1 MFKLLYSRIN
11 IALANRLICLI
22 KLVIECLIMKS
33 DRNLNLVADIGG
45 TNARFA
51 LVDHSNPELID
62 ARNLVCA
69 DYDSIVDAIRAY
81 LQDVSAALPARAAI
95 SIASAVTGD
104 QLVMTNHVWQFSASA
119 TRRALGL
126 DSIKLL
132 NDYTALALALPFIDG
147 NQCLKVGGGELY
159 AGHARAAIGPGT
171 GLGVSGLISVG
182 DSWYPLESEGG
193 HVTYGPATER
203 ESEIFSLIRPRFK
216 HISAESIVSG
226 PGLSL
231 LYEVITQLETG
242 VSKYLMPHEVT
253 DLAVK
258 NSCVMAR
265 EALSIF
271 CGALGTV
278 AGNLALTLGA
288 RGGVY
293 LGGGILR
300 KMTGFFIDSS
310 FRERFE
316 QHGRMTTYL
325 SQIPTYLIDMEFPA
339 LIGAMVSLN
348 EEYESI
354 GVVSRRDI

>member
-1 MFKLLYSRIN
+1 
-11 IALANRLICLI
+11 
-22 KLVIECLIMKS
+22 MKA

-69 DYDSIVDAIRAY
+69 EYDSIVDAISAY
-81 LQDVSAALPARAAI
+81 LEDVSAEQPVRAAI
-95 SIASAVTGD
+95 SIASPITGD
-104 QLVMTNHVWQFSASA
+104 RLAMTNHIWQFSASE
-119 TRRALGL
+119 TRSALGL

-132 NDYTALALALPFIDG
+132 NDYTALALALPFIDDE
-147 NQCLKVGGGELY
+147 QCLKIGGGELY
-159 AGHARAAIGPGT
+159 AGHAKAAIGPGT
-171 GLGVSGLISVG
+171 GLGVSGLISIG

-193 HVTYGPATER
+193 HATYGPVTDR
-203 ESEIFSLIRPRFK
+203 EAEIFQIIRSRLK
-216 HISAESIVSG
+216 HISVESLVSG

-242 VSKYLMPHEVT
+242 VPKCLKPHEVT
-253 DLAVK
+253 DLAV
-258 NSCVMAR
+258 NGNCAMAS
-265 EALSIF
+265 ETLSIF
-271 CGALGTV
+271 FGALGTV

-300 KMTGFFIDSS
+300 KMSGIFANSC

-316 QHGRMTTYL
+316 QHGRLTPYL
-325 SQIPTYLIDMEFPA
+325 SQIPTFLIDMDFPA
-339 LIGAMVSLN
+339 LIGAMVSLS
-348 EEYESI
+348 EEYESV
-354 GVVSRRDI
+354 GVVSRASS